1 MKKKII
7 IITTAALMLGGSVG
21 FAAASSPLIGAK
33 VQGLFTVQKVDGTKI
48 GDAVIIN
55 GSAYAPV
62 RAISEATGTGLKVEG
77 KKIIM
82 ESTTETTPSIGESTK
97 AEAVDLDT
105 KKASIEAEIAKK
117 KANIA
122 DLETN
127 VIPPLEALAKELKNN
142 GTLGKQNQQMADDYK
157 ILVEKRKTELADLQ
171 KQLAEIDAQIA
182 ELQK

>member
-1 MKKKII
+1 
-7 IITTAALMLGGSVG
+7 
-21 FAAASSPLIGAK
+21 
-33 VQGLFTVQKVDGTKI
+33 
-48 GDAVIIN
+48 
-55 GSAYAPV
+55 
-62 RAISEATGTGLKVEG
+62 
-77 KKIIM
+77 M
-82 ESTTETTPSIGESTK
+82 ESTTETTPSIGESTR

-171 KQLAEIDAQIA
+171 KQLAQIA